1 MKFVGVFL
9 AVLLVFASDS
19 LAKGYPKDVEKIE
32 DLLKFINN
40 ADIKTICEKKN
51 ARTVGTIIYRNNK
64 TEWLVRIFTKNGEEL
79 EIWFNKKITYW
90 GAFYPD
96 KIFYKTPDGNWID
109 KDKISS
115 DEAYEL
121 DSRLKFDMEEKMFF
135 KKCAE
140 EAEKKRKNEK

>member
-1 MKFVGVFL
+1 MKFIGIFL
-9 AVLLVFASDS
+9 AILLVFASDS
-19 LAKGYPKDVEKIE
+19 LARGYPKDVEKFEDIE
-32 DLLKFINN
+32 KLIKDAN
-40 ADIKTICEKKN
+40 IKTVCEKK
-51 ARTVGTIIYRNNK
+51 APRAVGTIIYRNDK

-79 EIWFNKKITYW
+79 EVWFNKKITYW

-109 KDKISS
+109 KDKITS

-121 DSRLKFDMEEKMFF
+121 DSRLKFETKEKLFF

-140 EAEKKRKNEK
+140 EAEKKRDK